1 MRVDRQPFDP
11 GPAAWNELLGPGPEY
26 PELVTNELADVL
38 IIGAGFAGL
47 SAARRLQQLQ
57 PESKIILLE
66 ARRVGDGPAGRNS
79 GFMIDLPHNLS
90 SKDYAGDAAID
101 AQQTRLNRE
110 AIAFA
115 KEAAAEFGMSKHAL
129 AQNGKVNAAA
139 TKKGVQH
146 NHDYALHL
154 KSMNEQHE
162 LLDAHSMRQ
171 ISGSSYYKNGL
182 FTPGTVM
189 LQPALYVRELAKGL
203 SSNGLSIFENSP
215 AMSFEQVGS
224 DWSVSTPKG
233 RVTAGKCIL
242 AVNGHLESFGF
253 FKRQLM
259 HIYLYAS
266 MTRALSPDESKLLG
280 GEDNWAFTPADP
292 MGTTVRKI
300 SGSSG
305 NRILVRN
312 RFAWSPN
319 RTVSENKIHS
329 IAPTHDRSFKARF
342 PQLAGTN
349 MEYRWG
355 GLLCL
360 SLNTVPA
367 FGEIK
372 PNLFSACCQNG
383 LGTAMGTLS
392 GKLAAE
398 QAFGHSSNSL
408 EIMSNS
414 AAPKRLPPEPFASLG
429 ANAYMRWAEFKAGAE
444 L

>member
-1 MRVDRQPFDP
+1 MHVDRKPFDP
-11 GPAAWNELLGPGPEY
+11 GLAAWSELLGAGPEY
-26 PELVTNELADVL
+26 PELTSNEVADVL

-57 PESKIILLE
+57 PYSKIVLLE
-66 ARRVGDGPAGRNS
+66 ARRVGEGPAGRNS

-90 SKDYAGDAAID
+90 SKDYAGDAAND
-101 AQQTRLNRE
+101 LQQTRLNRE
-110 AIAFA
+110 AIGFA
-115 KEAAAEFGMSKHAL
+115 KEVATEFGMSKEAMI
-129 AQNGKVNAAA
+129 QSGKVNAAA

-146 NHDYALHL
+146 NQDYARHL
-154 KSMNEQHE
+154 QSMNEKHE
-162 LLDAHSMRQ
+162 LLDAQSMQ
-171 ISGSSYYKNGL
+171 NISGSSYYKSGL

-203 SSNGLSIFENSP
+203 SDKGVSILENSP
-215 AMSFEQVGS
+215 AISFEQTGGG
-224 DWSVSTPKG
+224 WSVLTPKG
-233 RVTAGKCIL
+233 RVAAEKCIL

-266 MTRALSPDESKLLG
+266 MTRALSMEESKMLG
-280 GEDNWAFTPADP
+280 GEDRWAFTPADP

-300 SGSSG
+300 SNSSG

-312 RFAWSPN
+312 RFTWSPS
-319 RTVSENKIHS
+319 RSISENKINS
-329 IAPTHDRSFKARF
+329 VAPTHDRSFAARF
-342 PQLAGTN
+342 PQLASAD
-349 MEYRWG
+349 MQYRWG

-360 SLNTVPA
+360 SMNTVPA
-367 FGEIK
+367 FGEIE

-398 QAFGHSSNSL
+398 QVCGHASKSL
-408 EIMSNS
+408 DIMLAN
-414 AAPKRLPPEPFASLG
+414 AEPKRLPPEPFSSVG
-429 ANAYMRWAEFKAGAE
+429 ANVYMRWAEFKAGAE